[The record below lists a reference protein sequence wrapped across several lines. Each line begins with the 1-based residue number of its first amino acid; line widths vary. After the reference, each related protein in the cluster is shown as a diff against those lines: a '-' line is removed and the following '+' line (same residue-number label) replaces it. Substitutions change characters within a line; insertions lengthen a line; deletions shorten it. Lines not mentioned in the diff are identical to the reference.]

1 MIEALFEKH
10 LDARVLGTADL
21 SVGVEQKVDLVETD
35 RGRFICKQPHSDRGI
50 NRREKLA
57 TDLARSQGVPA
68 PQVFWHDD
76 EVLIQ
81 EYIEGTPLDRASLSA
96 EQRTRLWRELGEIL
110 GRLHGCELSGFGRLG
125 PDGKGQSESYL
136 DFYRSQRKEA
146 KWSDPRAERYY
157 QEHRHYLER
166 KTSVLIHFDME
177 EEHVLIRDGHIV
189 GLVDF
194 ASAFAGAPGEEF
206 TRLYG
211 LRWKDPLFETLLEGY
226 PAIELQQIEFFTFL
240 HLHWRIPW
248 HVAKGN
254 RPEKIMLLTQLYRR
268 LIGSPGR

>member
-1 MIEALFEKH
+1 MGAQRFKRWWWVASAWMATAGGIRATAPEFYLIEPYLK
-10 LDARVLGTADL
+10 
-21 SVGVEQKVDLVETD
+21 VG
-35 RGRFICKQPHSDRGI
+35 
-50 NRREKLA
+50 
-57 TDLARSQGVPA
+57 
-68 PQVFWHDD
+68 
-76 EVLIQ
+76 
-81 EYIEGTPLDRASLSA
+81 
-96 EQRTRLWRELGEIL
+96 
-110 GRLHGCELSGFGRLG
+110 
-125 PDGKGQSESYL
+125 
-136 DFYRSQRKEA
+136 
-146 KWSDPRAERYY
+146 
-157 QEHRHYLER
+157 
-166 KTSVLIHFDME
+166 VLIHFDME